1 MAAYVHGNV
10 VTKPAEQPNEV
21 RQREQ
26 KKRSKTVHLNRGY
39 VMFLIVAAIVA
50 LFACVQYLQLQSD
63 IMKRSKEIT
72 SMQREL
78 SDAKEANTT
87 KQNAIMNSMNL
98 EEIRDIAINEFGM
111 VPVEPQQIINYN
123 DTNGSTMKQYADIP
137 DSGIVAS
144 SDVVE

>member
-26 KKRSKTVHLNRGY
+26 KNRSKTVHLNRGY